1 MADKRRAVEG
11 LPKRFGCIMLSGS
24 FLEVND
30 MALALTES
38 EIKQRLAELKDWSRD
53 GDVLVKSF
61 QFDSYLAG
69 LAFASTVG
77 VIAEGLSHHPDMNIG
92 WRRVT
97 VSFTTHDA
105 GNKLSAKDFA
115 AAKAIDAVGF
125 PS

>member
-1 MADKRRAVEG
+1 MSNA
-11 LPKRFGCIMLSGS
+11 LS
-24 FLEVND
+24 E
-30 MALALTES
+30 A
-38 EIKQRLAELKDWSRD
+38 EIDARLAALKDWSRE
-53 GDVLVKSF
+53 GEVLVKTF

-77 VIAEGLSHHPDMNIG
+77 VIAEGLNHHPDMGIG

>member
-1 MADKRRAVEG
+1 MTTALSDAEIDEG
-11 LPKRFGCIMLSGS
+11 LAR
-24 FLEVND
+24 
-30 MALALTES
+30 
-38 EIKQRLAELKDWSRD
+38 LKDWSRD
-53 GDVLVKSF
+53 GDVLVKTF
-61 QFDSYLAG
+61 KFDSYLAG

-77 VIAEGLSHHPDMNIG
+77 VIAEGLNHHPDMNIG

-125 PS
+125 PG